1 MKSIKVTWKNYTG
14 EIKERVFS
22 QKGADCFIKMLVGSS
37 LEVLEV
43 VEEMTSLYIV
53 TGLNLQGK
61 EVANFYFLTEEEAI
75 QFQLESNTS
84 HGGCDNESYVNWM
97 ILETYLGS

>member
-22 QKGADCFIKMLVGSS
+22 QKGADCFVKMLVGSS

-43 VEEMTSLYIV
+43 LEVEGV
-53 TGLNLQGK
+53 Q
-61 EVANFYFLTEEEAI
+61 
-75 QFQLESNTS
+75 
-84 HGGCDNESYVNWM
+84 
-97 ILETYLGS
+97 